1 MKKLII
7 AEKKMVGD
15 MIAKVVGARQC
26 GTGFMEGLGYVVS
39 WMLEAPRS
47 EQEARELQEV
57 LGS

>member
-39 WMLEAPRS
+39 WMLEAPCS
-47 EQEARELQEV
+47 EQEA
-57 LGS
+57 